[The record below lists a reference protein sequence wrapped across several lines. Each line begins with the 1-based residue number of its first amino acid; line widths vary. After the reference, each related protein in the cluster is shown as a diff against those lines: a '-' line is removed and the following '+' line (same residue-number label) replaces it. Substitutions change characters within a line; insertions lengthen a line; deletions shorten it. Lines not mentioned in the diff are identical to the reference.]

1 MNPMVT
7 PEKHEPPALT
17 METPE
22 SLYYPSESSEDFES
36 VKEVKGT
43 CSSSE
48 ILPGLTAKNLGA
60 FTTHLRAPKI
70 PMAQKRQKV
79 LLEKHSMHS

>member
-1 MNPMVT
+1 MVT

-17 METPE
+17 IETPE
-22 SLYYPSESSEDFES
+22 SLYHPSESSEDFES
-36 VKEVKGT
+36 AKEVKGT

-60 FTTHLRAPKI
+60 FTTHLRVPKI
-70 PMAQKRQKV
+70 PMTQKRQKV
-79 LLEKHSMHS
+79 VLEKHSMHS

>member
-1 MNPMVT
+1 MNL
-7 PEKHEPPALT
+7 PALA

-22 SLYYPSESSEDFES
+22 SLYHPSESSEDFES
-36 VKEVKGT
+36 AKEVNGT

-48 ILPGLTAKNLGA
+48 IPPGLTAKNLGA

-70 PMAQKRQKV
+70 PMAQRGKRY
-79 LLEKHSMHS
+79 S